1 MGHRCKL
8 SFRGVPV
15 AANFKGKAKGTWNH
29 ISEAAFE
36 QEGEEFLKIKAIL
49 LWVPFKFLCDG
60 NANSAEALFYVSA
73 KQGGLLSQMKV
84 GQGF

>member
-1 MGHRCKL
+1 M
-8 SFRGVPV
+8 
-15 AANFKGKAKGTWNH
+15 WNH

-49 LWVPFKFLCDG
+49 LWVLFKFLCDG
-60 NANSAEALFYVSA
+60 NVNSTEALFYVSA